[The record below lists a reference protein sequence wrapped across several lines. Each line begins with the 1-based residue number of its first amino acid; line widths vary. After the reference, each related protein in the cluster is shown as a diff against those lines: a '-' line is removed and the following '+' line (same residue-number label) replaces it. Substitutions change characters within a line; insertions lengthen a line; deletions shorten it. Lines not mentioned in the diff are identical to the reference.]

1 MESQKY
7 STGSLKLWQAQKI
20 TQRSRFIMWI
30 VATLPEFQETELES
44 QVAEGNTQV
53 QNIIFPLYSISHLFL
68 QPGPAGRK
76 SSIGK
81 TLSCC
86 APHGAATVRHS
97 PLCHTGRGLPSAVL
111 LELGPNLDGFWADGN
126 TAGCLMLYHSFLP
139 VKKKRHFIF
148 GETGK
153 LCDSYYTELMLN
165 NFNFENFKSIQYFI
179 DIFLHNTLK
188 MTNSIWWGGIN
199 AHFI

>member
-1 MESQKY
+1 
-7 STGSLKLWQAQKI
+7 
-20 TQRSRFIMWI
+20 MWI

-44 QVAEGNTQV
+44 QVAEDNMQV
-53 QNIIFPLYSISHLFL
+53 QNIIFHLYSVSHLFL
-68 QPGPAGRK
+68 QQGPAGWK

-81 TLSCC
+81 IPSCC
-86 APHGAATVRHS
+86 APRSAATVRPS
-97 PLCHTGRGLPSAVL
+97 PLCHTGWGLPSAML
-111 LELGPNLDGFWADGN
+111 LELGPNLDGFWADGK

-139 VKKKRHFIF
+139 VRKKRPFIF
-148 GETGK
+148 GEMRK
-153 LCDSYYTELMLN
+153 LRDSYYIELMLN